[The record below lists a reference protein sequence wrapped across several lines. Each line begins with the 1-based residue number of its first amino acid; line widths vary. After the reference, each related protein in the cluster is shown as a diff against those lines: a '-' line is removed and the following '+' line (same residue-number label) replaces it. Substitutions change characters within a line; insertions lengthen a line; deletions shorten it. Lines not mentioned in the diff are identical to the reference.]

1 MKGLSTLRKT
11 DAVGRIVIPIEIRK
25 ELNIG
30 KDDSVEIL
38 LEDDHIEIKKY
49 KEYDKCVVTGEVTP
63 ENRRYVNKM
72 VLSPLG
78 AKILFNEIKKSK
90 KPLNRK
96 FKGFLSRP
104 IFYAVYFLTNF
115 VQKTLS

>member
-1 MKGLSTLRKT
+1 MKGLSTLRKI
-11 DAVGRIVIPIEIRK
+11 DAVGRIVIPIELRK

-30 KDDSVEIL
+30 QDGSVEIL

-63 ENRRYVNKM
+63 ENRRYANNM

-78 AKILFNEIKKSK
+78 AKILFNEIKDK
-90 KPLNRK
+90 
-96 FKGFLSRP
+96 
-104 IFYAVYFLTNF
+104 
-115 VQKTLS
+115 QKTFES